1 MQDFI
6 KEGKITSKTLDRV
19 KIAKSYIEKK
29 YNLRRKEYEDKK
41 KGKKKTKNIKKHF
54 KKNRLGFNKKKIKRI
69 RYFRRAKRRITSKFS
84 SSRSRANASNAK
96 KNVNKR
102 I

>member
-1 MQDFI
+1 MKSTVTLQDFI

-41 KGKKKTKNIKKHF
+41 KGKKK
-54 KKNRLGFNKKKIKRI
+54 IKRI

>member
-1 MQDFI
+1 MKSTVTLQDFI

-41 KGKKKTKNIKKHF
+41 KGKKKKKITKNIK
-54 KKNRLGFNKKKIKRI
+54 
-69 RYFRRAKRRITSKFS
+69 ITF
-84 SSRSRANASNAK
+84 
-96 KNVNKR
+96 
-102 I
+102 